1 MPYKRYFRT
10 STADFG
16 LAFALYTKVWD
27 GKYGYEWVSRFSDPI
42 HCSRRRNDFSGD
54 PYLSLRR
61 FRFEKIKRPDMNGY
75 SISACWGIFIQTNK
89 GELV

>member
-1 MPYKRYFRT
+1 MKNTVMNGFLV
-10 STADFG
+10 SLIQFI
-16 LAFALYTKVWD
+16 ALEEMIFWET
-27 GKYGYEWVSRFSDPI
+27 
-42 HCSRRRNDFSGD
+42 